1 MVRLH
6 GKGDLINFLEYVNCY
21 HQNINYT
28 WDWSS
33 CEISYL
39 DVKIRLRDT
48 RISTDVYCKET
59 DTHQYLEYKSCHPK
73 HVKMGI
79 PYGQALIDLDIF
91 VNRMRSWKK
100 G

>member
-1 MVRLH
+1 M
-6 GKGDLINFLEYVNCY
+6 
-21 HQNINYT
+21 
-28 WDWSS
+28 
-33 CEISYL
+33 
-39 DVKIRLRDT
+39 KIRLRDT